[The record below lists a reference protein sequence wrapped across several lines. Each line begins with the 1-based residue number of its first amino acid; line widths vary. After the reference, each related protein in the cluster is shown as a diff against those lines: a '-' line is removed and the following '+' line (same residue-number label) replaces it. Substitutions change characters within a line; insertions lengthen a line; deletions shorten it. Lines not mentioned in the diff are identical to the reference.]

1 MHKRLLLATALCV
14 AFGANAQTRSFWST
28 ISEPQ
33 TNNERYIIP
42 AKYRTLSLNFEAMKS
57 KLGDA
62 PMEFTEQARQGTF
75 VVELPMPNGAF
86 ARFQVEE
93 SPVMHP
99 DLAAKYPDIKTYRGY
114 GLDDGTATLRMD
126 VTPVGFHAMILSA
139 YHSPVF
145 IDPYQKGDLDHY
157 ISYFKDD
164 YVEAQR
170 NKANSYWEC
179 RTNEEMD
186 ASVKKQIEEL
196 IASGEGLNTGPQ
208 LRTYRLACTATRSYT
223 NFHGSVAN
231 ASAAIAV
238 TVNRVTGVYERD
250 LAVRMVLIPNND
262 TLILT
267 NASSPY
273 PFTSENPSS
282 TMLNQNQAFIDG
294 RIGSANYDIGHVVS
308 TGDGGIAG
316 LGVVCRAG
324 QKARGATGRPQPV
337 GDPFD
342 IDYVAHEMGHQF
354 GANHTQN
361 QNCNRVASAA
371 YEPGSAST
379 IMGYAGICPPDLQ
392 NNSDD
397 YFHVHSII
405 EMRSYIAGA
414 GGTCPVV
421 TNTGNTQPT
430 VSFGA
435 NGFSIPIQTPF
446 TITGSGSDPDGDTLT
461 YCWEQYDLGPAG
473 APSATATQGPVFR
486 SLLPTLSPSRTFP
499 RLQNLLNNTTNIGE
513 TFPTVSRALNF
524 RLTVRDGRGGV
535 NFTQNLYNVNTV
547 ASAGPFVVTNPNT
560 ATVEWRATERRAVT
574 WNVANTNVTPVN
586 CQSVNILLSTDGGV
600 TFPIVLAQNRPNT
613 GIDSITVPFV
623 ITNTARIK
631 VEAAD
636 NIFFDISNANFRIL
650 RPLTDVDMS
659 AISVAPRITPP
670 INNAPNTVVV
680 TVRNEGL
687 NTANSYDVTWSLDGV
702 AQATRTITRPLASV
716 ATDTI
721 QFAWQNPTTGVRQL
735 RAWTS
740 IAGDTIPINDTA
752 SASVNVLLDFQDIGV
767 TSIGQI
773 GTIIAT
779 LPTTLT
785 VNTRSFGTLPVPNYQ
800 IGWSVNNVPQTP
812 IQVNR
817 PLPATNSTDTVQ
829 IAWIPTGSGQTQ
841 LRAWTILPA
850 DTVRTNDTATITR
863 NVLPAYQDIGT
874 TQIVPQFSLAS
885 GFPNVLTVTTRN
897 FGTLPVSSY
906 DVAWS
911 LNGVLQE
918 TRTISRSLNRL
929 QNDTVRFAWANPPAG
944 TQTVRAWTTLST
956 DTVATNDTTTTNLNV
971 ILSFVDGRVVS
982 VTTLNQPREAD
993 ANRVIVR
1000 VRNAGTVDFLSYD
1013 ASWLIDGNL
1022 QETRTINRQLSVNQ
1036 EDTVQFNWQSPQG
1049 GLRVLT
1055 GRITVA
1061 GDTVATNDTLSTTV
1075 NVLPLAPPL
1084 AKWSSGFEETTFPP
1098 AGWLSFAPQGQQNWT
1113 RSSSSIYQI
1122 FGNAVALVRA
1132 ELNAA
1137 LRNDAWL
1144 VSPRTQ
1150 VLNTSTLSFWAKRAT
1165 LGGQFRQD
1173 TLRVRVSTSGA
1184 GPLNYGEPIATI
1196 LPTTETAGQRYQ
1208 INLSQFQNQN
1218 IYIGFHYNEKA
1229 QAILIL
1235 DSVSVDTASLSAQ
1248 PISSLNERPREY
1260 VLEQNYPNPFNPSTM
1275 IRYQLSANSSVKL
1288 EVFDMVGRRVAL
1300 LVNAEQAAGRYEV
1313 NFNAANLSSGV
1324 YFYRLQASSPQGSY
1338 TKMMKMLLV
1347 K

>member
-1 MHKRLLLATALCV
+1 MHKRLLLVIALC
-14 AFGANAQTRSFWST
+14 FTFSANAQTRSLWST
-28 ISEPQ
+28 TAEPR
-33 TNNERYIIP
+33 TTNERYITP
-42 AKYRTLSLNFEAMKS
+42 AKYRTLALNFEAMKA

-62 PMEFTEQARQGTF
+62 PMEFTAQARQGTF
-75 VVELPMPNGAF
+75 VIELPMPNGTF
-86 ARFQVEE
+86 TRFQVEE

-99 DLAAKYPDIKTYRGY
+99 DLAAKYPDIKTYRGF

-126 VTPVGFHAMILSA
+126 ITPIGFHAMILSA

-145 IDPYQKGDLDHY
+145 IDPYQQGDLANY
-157 ISYFKDD
+157 ISYYKED

-170 NKANSYWEC
+170 NTAKNYWEC
-179 RTNEEMD
+179 RTSEEMD
-186 ASVKKQIEEL
+186 ASVKKQIDDL
-196 IASGEGLNTGPQ
+196 IASGAMPRTGPQ
-208 LRTYRLACTATRSYT
+208 LRTYRMAMTATRTYT
-223 NFHGSVAN
+223 NFHGGVAQ
-231 ASAAIAV
+231 ASAAIVV
-238 TVNRVTGVYERD
+238 TMNRVNGVYEKD
-250 LAVRMVLIPNND
+250 LAVRMTLIPNND

-267 NASSPY
+267 NATSPY

-282 TMLNQNQAFIDG
+282 TMLNQNQTFIDG

-342 IDYVAHEMGHQF
+342 IDYVAHEIGHQF

-405 EMRSYIAGA
+405 EMRNYIAGL
-414 GGTCPVV
+414 GGGCPVV

-446 TITGSGSDPDGDTLT
+446 TITGQGDDADGDTLT
-461 YCWEQYDLGPAG
+461 YCWEQYDLGTAG
-473 APSATATQGPVFR
+473 APSATATTGPLFR

-524 RLTVRDGRGGV
+524 RLTVRDRRGGV
-535 NFTQNLYNVNTV
+535 NFTSNLYNVNTV

-560 ATVEWRATERRAVT
+560 ATVEWRASERRPVT
-574 WNVANTNVTPVN
+574 WNVANTNVAPVN

-600 TFPIVLAQNRPNT
+600 TFPIVLAQNRPNSGT
-613 GIDSITVPFV
+613 DTITVPFI

-650 RPLTDVDMS
+650 RPLTAVDMS
-659 AISVAPRITPP
+659 AISIAPRITPP
-670 INNAPNTVVV
+670 INNVSNTVVV

-687 NTANSYDVTWSLDGV
+687 NTANSYDVTWAIDGV
-702 AQATRTITRPLASV
+702 PQATRTITRPLASV
-716 ATDTI
+716 ATDTV
-721 QFAWQNPTTGVRQL
+721 QFAWQNPTTGLRQL

-752 SASVNVLLDFQDIGV
+752 SASVNVLVDFQDIGV
-767 TSIGQI
+767 TSIGQV

-800 IGWSVNNVPQTP
+800 VGWSVNGVPQTP

-817 PLPATNSTDTVQ
+817 PLPTTNSTDTVQ
-829 IAWIPTGSGQTQ
+829 IVWTPTAGGQTQ
-841 LRAWTILPA
+841 LRAWTILPT

-863 NVLPAYQDIGT
+863 TVLPAYQDVGT

-885 GFPNVLTVTTRN
+885 GFPNVLIVTTRN
-897 FGTLPVSSY
+897 FGTLSVPNY
-906 DVAWS
+906 DVSWS

-918 TRTISRSLNRL
+918 TRTINRPLNRL
-929 QNDTVRFAWANPPAG
+929 QTDTVRFAWANPPAG
-944 TQTVRAWTTLST
+944 VQTVRAWTTLAT

-971 ILSFVDGRVVS
+971 ILSFVDGRIVS
-982 VTTLNQPREAD
+982 VTTLNPPREAD
-993 ANRVIVR
+993 ANRVTVR
-1000 VRNAGTVDFLSYD
+1000 VRNAGTVDFLSYN
-1013 ASWLIDGNL
+1013 ASWLIDGTL

-1055 GRITVA
+1055 GRIAVT
-1061 GDTVATNDTLSTTV
+1061 GDTVTTNDTLSVTV
-1075 NVLPLAPPL
+1075 NVIPLATPV
-1084 AKWSSGFEETTFPP
+1084 ATWSTGFEETTFPP
-1098 AGWLSFAPQGQQNWT
+1098 VGWLSFAPQGQQSWT
-1113 RSSSSIYQI
+1113 RSTSTVYRI

-1132 ELNAA
+1132 ELNTA

-1150 VLNTSTLSFWAKRAT
+1150 VFNTSQLSFWAKRAT

-1184 GPLNYGEPIATI
+1184 GPLNYGAPIATI
-1196 LPTTETAGQRYQ
+1196 LPTTEAAGQRYQ
-1208 INLSQFQNQN
+1208 LSLSQFQNQN
-1218 IYIGFHYNEKA
+1218 IHIGFHYNEQA

-1248 PISSLNERPREY
+1248 PIASLERPREY
-1260 VLEQNYPNPFNPSTM
+1260 SLEQNYPNPFNPSTM
-1275 IRYQLSANSSVKL
+1275 IRYQLSANSAVKL
-1288 EVFDMVGRRVAL
+1288 EVFDMVGRRVAS
-1300 LVNAEQAAGRYEV
+1300 LVNAKQSVGRYEV
-1313 NFNAANLSSGV
+1313 NFNATNLASGV
-1324 YFYRLQASSPQGSY
+1324 YFYRLQANSPQGSY
-1338 TKMMKMLLV
+1338 TKIMKMLLV

>member
-1 MHKRLLLATALCV
+1 MQKRLLLAVAL
-14 AFGANAQTRSFWST
+14 FFTFSANAQTRSYWST
-28 ISEPQ
+28 TAEPQ
-33 TNNERYIIP
+33 TTSERYIIP
-42 AKYRTLSLNFEAMKS
+42 AKYRTLALNFESMKS
-57 KLGDA
+57 KLADA
-62 PMEFTEQARQGTF
+62 PMEFTAQARQGNF
-75 VVELPMPNGAF
+75 IVELPMPNGTF

-93 SPVMHP
+93 APVMHP

-126 VTPVGFHAMILSA
+126 ITPLGFHAMILSA
-139 YHSPVF
+139 YHSPVY
-145 IDPYQKGDLDHY
+145 IDPYQKGDLVHY
-157 ISYFKDD
+157 ISYYKDD
-164 YVEAQR
+164 FVEAQR
-170 NKANSYWEC
+170 NKANNYWEC
-179 RTNEEMD
+179 RTVEEMD
-186 ASVKKQIEEL
+186 AAVKKQIEDM
-196 IASGEGLNTGPQ
+196 IASNSMPQTGPQ
-208 LRTYRLACTATRSYT
+208 LRTYRLAMTATRSYT
-223 NFHGSVAN
+223 NFHGGVAQ
-231 ASAAIAV
+231 ASAAIVV

-267 NASSPY
+267 NATSPY

-282 TMLNQNQAFIDG
+282 TMLNQNQTFIDG

-324 QKARGATGRPQPV
+324 YKARGATGRPQPV

-405 EMRSYIAGA
+405 EMRNYIAGL
-414 GGTCPVV
+414 GGGCPVV

-446 TITGSGSDPDGDTLT
+446 TITGSGSDADGDTLT

-473 APSATATQGPVFR
+473 PPSATATQGPVFR

-513 TFPTVSRALNF
+513 TFPTVSRSLNF
-524 RLTVRDGRGGV
+524 RLTVRDRRGGV
-535 NFTQNLYNVNTV
+535 NFTTNLYNVNTV
-547 ASAGPFVVTNPNT
+547 ATAGPFVVTNPNT
-560 ATVEWRATERRAVT
+560 ATVEWRASERRPVT
-574 WNVANTNVTPVN
+574 WNVANTNVAPVN

-613 GIDSITVPFV
+613 GFDTITVPFV

-670 INNAPNTVVV
+670 INNVPNTVVV

-702 AQATRTITRPLASV
+702 QQATRTITRPLASI
-716 ATDTI
+716 ATDTV
-721 QFAWQNPTTGVRQL
+721 QFAWQNPTTGLRQL

-752 SASVNVLLDFQDIGV
+752 SASVNVLVDFQDIGV
-767 TSIGQI
+767 TSIGQV

-785 VNTRSFGTLPVPNYQ
+785 VNTRSFGTLPVPSYQ
-800 IGWSVNNVPQTP
+800 VGWSVNGVPQTP

-817 PLPATNSTDTVQ
+817 PLLTTNATDTVQ
-829 IAWIPTGSGQTQ
+829 IVWTPTAGGSTQ
-841 LRAWTILPA
+841 LRAWTILPT
-850 DTVRTNDTATITR
+850 DTVQTNDTATITR
-863 NVLPAYQDIGT
+863 NVLPAYQDVGT

-897 FGTLPVSSY
+897 FGTLTVPSY
-906 DVAWS
+906 DVSWS

-918 TRTISRSLNRL
+918 TRTINRPLNRL
-929 QNDTVRFAWANPPAG
+929 QTDTVRFAWANPPAG
-944 TQTVRAWTTLST
+944 TQTVRAWTTLAT
-956 DTVATNDTTTTNLNV
+956 DTVATNDTTTVNFNV
-971 ILSFVDGRVVS
+971 ILSFVDGRVMS
-982 VTTLNQPREAD
+982 ITTLSQPREAD
-993 ANRVIVR
+993 ANRVTVR
-1000 VRNAGTVDFLSYD
+1000 VRNAGTVDFLSYN
-1013 ASWLIDGNL
+1013 ASWLIDGNV

-1036 EDTVQFNWQSPQG
+1036 EDTVQFNWQSPQP

-1055 GRITVA
+1055 GRIAVT
-1061 GDTVATNDTLSTTV
+1061 GDTVATNDTLSVTV
-1075 NVLPLAPPL
+1075 NVIPLATPL
-1084 AKWSSGFEETTFPP
+1084 ATWSSGFEETTFPP
-1098 AGWLSFAPQGQQNWT
+1098 AGWLSFAPQGQQSWT
-1113 RSSSSIYQI
+1113 RSTSTVYRI

-1132 ELNAA
+1132 ELNPA

-1144 VSPRTQ
+1144 VAPRTQ
-1150 VLNTSTLSFWAKRAT
+1150 VFNNSQLTFWAKRAT

-1173 TLRVRVSTSGA
+1173 TLRVRISTTGA
-1184 GPLNYGEPIATI
+1184 GPLNYGAPIATI
-1196 LPTTETAGQRYQ
+1196 LPTTEAAGQRYQ
-1208 INLSQFQNQN
+1208 ISLSQFQNQN
-1218 IYIGFHYNEKA
+1218 IHIGFHYNEQA
-1229 QAILIL
+1229 QGILIL
-1235 DSVSVDTASLSAQ
+1235 DSVSVDTASLNAQ
-1248 PISSLNERPREY
+1248 PIASLERPREY
-1260 VLEQNYPNPFNPSTM
+1260 RLEQNYPNPFNPSTI
-1275 IRYQLSANSSVKL
+1275 IRYQLSANSTVKL
-1288 EVFDMVGRRVAL
+1288 EVFDMVGRRVAV
-1300 LVNAEQAAGRYEV
+1300 LVDGEQSVGRYEV
-1313 NFNAANLSSGV
+1313 NFNASNLSSGV
-1324 YFYRLQASSPQGSY
+1324 YFYRLQATSPQGNY

>member
-1 MHKRLLLATALCV
+1 MHKRLLFVVALSV
-14 AFGANAQTRSFWST
+14 AMSANAQTRSFWSAVP
-28 ISEPQ
+28 EPQ
-33 TNNERYIIP
+33 ASSERYIIP
-42 AKYRTLSLNFEAMKS
+42 AKYRTFALNFDAMKT
-57 KLGDA
+57 KLADA
-62 PMEFTEQARQGTF
+62 PMEFTAQARQGSF
-75 VVELPMPNGAF
+75 IIELPMPNGNF

-99 DLAAKYPDIKTYRGY
+99 ELAAKYPDIKTYRGF

-126 VTPVGFHAMILSA
+126 ITPLGFHAMILSA

-145 IDPYQKGDLDHY
+145 IDPYQKGDLTNC
-157 ISYFKDD
+157 ISYYKED
-164 YVEAQR
+164 YVAAQR
-170 NKANSYWEC
+170 NNANNFWEC
-179 RTNEEMD
+179 RTNEEME
-186 ASVKKQIEEL
+186 ASVKKQIEDML
-196 IASGEGLNTGPQ
+196 ASGAMPRTGPQ
-208 LRTYRLACTATRSYT
+208 LRTYRLACTATRTYT
-223 NFHGSVAN
+223 AFHGGVPQ

-238 TVNRVTGVYERD
+238 TVNRVTGVYEKD

-267 NASSPY
+267 NTSSPY

-282 TMLNQNQAFIDG
+282 TMLNQNQTFIDG

-324 QKARGATGRPQPV
+324 NKARGATGRPQPV

-361 QNCNRVASAA
+361 NNCNRVASAA

-405 EMRSYIAGA
+405 EMRNYIAGL
-414 GGTCPVV
+414 GGGCPVV

-446 TITGSGSDPDGDTLT
+446 TITGSGDDPDGDTLT

-499 RLQNLLNNTTNIGE
+499 RLQNLLNNTTNVGE
-513 TFPTVSRALNF
+513 TFPTVSRSLNF
-524 RLTVRDGRGGV
+524 RLTVRDRRGGV
-535 NFTQNLYNVNTV
+535 NFTTNLYNVSTV
-547 ASAGPFVVTNPNT
+547 ATAGPFVVTNPNT
-560 ATVEWRATERRAVT
+560 ATVEWRASERRPVT
-574 WNVANTNVTPVN
+574 WNVANTNVAPVN

-600 TFPIVLAQNRPNT
+600 TFPIVLAQNRPNSGT
-613 GIDSITVPFV
+613 DTITVPFV
-623 ITNTARIK
+623 ITNTARIR

-659 AISVAPRITPP
+659 AISVAPRVTPVV
-670 INNAPNTVVV
+670 NAIPNTVVV

-687 NTANSYDVTWSLDGV
+687 NVANSYDVGWSLDGV
-702 AQATRTITRPLASV
+702 TQATRTITRPLASV

-721 QFAWQNPTTGVRQL
+721 QFPWQNPTTGTRQL
-735 RAWTS
+735 QAWTS
-740 IAGDTIPINDTA
+740 IAGDTIAINDTA
-752 SASVNVLLDFQDIGV
+752 RASVNVLVDFQDIGV
-767 TSIGQI
+767 TAIGQV

-785 VNTRSFGTLPVPNYQ
+785 VNTRSFGTLPVSSYQ
-800 IGWSVNNVPQTP
+800 VGWSVNGVPQTP

-829 IAWIPTGSGQTQ
+829 IVWIPTGGGQTQ
-841 LRAWTILPA
+841 LRAWTILPT
-850 DTVRTNDTATITR
+850 DTVLTNDTATITR
-863 NVLPAYQDIGT
+863 NVLPAYQDVGT

-885 GFPNVLTVTTRN
+885 GFPNVLIVTTRN
-897 FGTLPVSSY
+897 FGTLSVPSYNVS
-906 DVAWS
+906 WS
-911 LNGVLQE
+911 LNGALQE
-918 TRTISRSLNRL
+918 TRAINRPL
-929 QNDTVRFAWANPPAG
+929 ARNQTDTARFAWANPPAG
-944 TQTVRAWTTLST
+944 TQTVRAWTTLAS
-956 DTVATNDTTTTNLNV
+956 DTVATNDTTTANLNV

-982 VTTLNQPREAD
+982 ITTLNQPREAD
-993 ANRVIVR
+993 ANRVTVR
-1000 VRNAGTVDFLSYD
+1000 VRNNGTVDFLSYN
-1013 ASWLIDGNL
+1013 ASWLIDGNV
-1022 QETRTINRQLSVNQ
+1022 QETRTINRTLTVNQ
-1036 EDTVQFNWQSPQG
+1036 EDTVQFSWAAPQP

-1055 GRITVA
+1055 GRISVA
-1061 GDTVATNDTLSTTV
+1061 SDTVATNDTLSTTV
-1075 NVLPLAPPL
+1075 NVLPLATPI
-1084 AKWSSGFEETTFPP
+1084 ARWSAGFEETGFPP
-1098 AGWLSFAPQGQQNWT
+1098 VGWLSFSPQGQQSWT
-1113 RSSSSIYQI
+1113 RSTSATYRI

-1132 ELNAA
+1132 ELNTA

-1150 VLNTSTLSFWAKRAT
+1150 VFNNSQLTFWAKRAT

-1173 TLRVRVSTSGA
+1173 TLRIRVSTTGA
-1184 GPLNYGEPIATI
+1184 GPLNYGAPIATI

-1208 INLSQFQNQN
+1208 ISLSQFQNQN
-1218 IYIGFHYNEKA
+1218 IHIGFHYNEQA
-1229 QAILIL
+1229 QGILVL

-1248 PISSLNERPREY
+1248 PIASLERPREY
-1260 VLEQNYPNPFNPSTM
+1260 ALEQNYPNPFNPSTM
-1275 IRYQLSANSSVKL
+1275 IRYQLSANSLVKL
-1288 EVFDMVGRRVAL
+1288 EVFDMVGRRVAA
-1300 LVNAEQAAGRYEV
+1300 LVNAEQSAGRYEV
-1313 NFNAANLSSGV
+1313 NFNASNLSSGV
-1324 YFYRLQASSPQGSY
+1324 YFYRLQANSPQSSY

>member
-1 MHKRLLLATALCV
+1 MHKHLLFAVALCV
-14 AFGANAQTRSFWST
+14 AANLTAQTRSYWNTSP
-28 ISEPQ
+28 EPQ
-33 TNNERYIIP
+33 MSGERYIIP
-42 AKYRTLSLNFEAMKS
+42 AKYRTLALDFDAMKS
-57 KLGDA
+57 KLAEA
-62 PMEFTEQARQGTF
+62 PMEFTAQARQGTF
-75 VVELPMPNGAF
+75 RIELPMPDGSF
-86 ARFQVEE
+86 KTFQVEE

-99 DLAAKYPDIKTYRGY
+99 QLAAKYPDIKTYRGY
-114 GLDDGTATLRMD
+114 GIDDGTATLRMD
-126 VTPVGFHAMILSA
+126 ITPIGFHAMILSA

-145 IDPYQKGDLDHY
+145 IDPYQRGDLRHY
-157 ISYFKDD
+157 ISYFKEDF
-164 YVEAQR
+164 VEAQR

-179 RTNEEMD
+179 RTTEEMD
-186 ASVKKQIEEL
+186 AAVKKQIEEL
-196 IASGEGLNTGPQ
+196 INSGNMPLTGPQ

-223 NFHGSVAN
+223 NFHGGVAN
-231 ASAAIAV
+231 ASAAIVV
-238 TVNRVTGVYERD
+238 TVNRVTGVYEKD

-267 NASSPY
+267 NATSPY

-282 TMLNQNQAFIDG
+282 TMLNQNQTFIDG

-324 QKARGATGRPQPV
+324 LKARGATGRPQPV

-361 QNCNRVASAA
+361 NNCNRVASAA

-405 EMRSYIAGA
+405 EMRNYIAGL
-414 GGTCPVV
+414 GGGCPVV
-421 TNTGNTQPT
+421 TNTGNSQPT

-435 NGFSIPIQTPF
+435 NGFNIPIQTPF

-473 APSATATQGPVFR
+473 PPSATATQGPLFR
-486 SLLPTLSPSRTFP
+486 SFQPTLSPSRTFP
-499 RLQNLLNNTTNIGE
+499 RLQDLLNNTTNIGE

-524 RLTVRDGRGGV
+524 RLTVRDRRGGV
-535 NFTQNLYNVNTV
+535 NFTTNLYNVNTV
-547 ASAGPFVVTNPNT
+547 ATAGPFRVTAPNT

-574 WNVANTNVTPVN
+574 WNVANTNVAPVN
-586 CQSVNILLSTDGGV
+586 CQNVNILLSTDGGV
-600 TFPIVLAQNRPNT
+600 TFPIILAQNTPND
-613 GIDSITVPFV
+613 GIDSITVPFI

-636 NIFFDISNANFRIL
+636 NIFFDISDFNFRIL
-650 RPLTDVDMS
+650 RPLTDIDMS
-659 AISVAPRITPP
+659 AISIAPRTTPVV
-670 INNAPNTVVV
+670 NNQPNTVVV

-687 NTANSYDVTWSLDGV
+687 NTANNYSVTWSVDGV
-702 AQATRTITRPLASV
+702 EQATRTITRPLASI

-721 QFAWQNPTTGVRQL
+721 QFAWQTPTTGLRQL
-735 RAWTS
+735 RAWTT

-752 SASVNVLLDFQDIGV
+752 RANVNVLLDFQDIGV
-767 TSIGQI
+767 TGIGQI
-773 GTIIAT
+773 GTIIQT
-779 LPTTLT
+779 IPTTLT

-800 IGWSVNNVPQTP
+800 VGWSINGVAQTP

-817 PLPATNSTDTVQ
+817 PLPTTNSTDTVQ
-829 IAWIPTGSGQTQ
+829 IVWTPTNSGTTQ
-841 LRAWTILPA
+841 IRAWTILA
-850 DTVRTNDTATITR
+850 SDTVRTNDTATITR

-874 TQIVPQFSLAS
+874 TQIVPRFNLAS
-885 GFPNVLTVTTRN
+885 GFPNILTVTTRN
-897 FGTLPVSSY
+897 FGTLSVPSY
-906 DVAWS
+906 DVSWS

-918 TRTISRSLNRL
+918 TRTITRPINRN
-929 QNDTVRFAWANPPAG
+929 QTDTVQFAWANPPAG
-944 TQTVRAWTTLST
+944 TQTVRAWTTLAT
-956 DTVATNDTTTTNLNV
+956 DTVATNDTTTVNFNV
-971 ILSFVDGRVVS
+971 ILSFVDGRVMS
-982 VTTLNQPREAD
+982 VTTQNQPREAD
-993 ANRVIVR
+993 ANRVTVR
-1000 VRNAGTVDFLSYD
+1000 VRNNGTVDFLSYN
-1013 ASWLIDGNL
+1013 ASWLIDGTV

-1036 EDTVQFNWQSPQG
+1036 EDTVQFNWQSPQP

-1055 GRITVA
+1055 GRIQVA
-1061 GDTVATNDTLSTTV
+1061 GDTVTTNDTLSVTV
-1075 NVLPLAPPL
+1075 NVLPLATPV
-1084 AKWSSGFEETTFPP
+1084 ARWSTGFEETTFPP
-1098 AGWLSFAPQGQQNWT
+1098 AGWLSFAPQGQQSWT
-1113 RSSSSIYQI
+1113 RSTSAAYRI

-1132 ELNAA
+1132 ELNTA

-1150 VLNTSTLSFWAKRAT
+1150 VFNTSQLVFWAKRAT

-1173 TLRVRVSTSGA
+1173 TLRVRISTTGA
-1184 GPLNYGEPIATI
+1184 GPLNYGEPIAKI
-1196 LPTTETAGQRYQ
+1196 LPTTDAAGQRYQ
-1208 INLSQFQNQN
+1208 ISLSQFQNQN
-1218 IYIGFHYNEKA
+1218 IHIGFHYNEQA

-1235 DSVSVDTASLSAQ
+1235 DSVSVDTAVLSAQ
-1248 PISSLNERPREY
+1248 PIASLERPREY
-1260 VLEQNYPNPFNPSTM
+1260 LLEQNYPNPFNPSTI
-1275 IRYQLSANSSVKL
+1275 IRYQLSASSSVKL
-1288 EVFDMVGRRVAL
+1288 EVFDMLGRRVAL
-1300 LVNAEQAAGRYEV
+1300 LVDAEQTAGRYEV
-1313 NFNAANLSSGV
+1313 NFNAGNLTSGV
-1324 YFYRLQASSPQGSY
+1324 YFYRLQATSPQGSY

>member
-1 MHKRLLLATALCV
+1 MNRQILLIAAALC
-14 AFGANAQTRSFWST
+14 FTISANAQTRSYWNAVP
-28 ISEPQ
+28 EPQ
-33 TNNERYIIP
+33 TTNERYIIP
-42 AKYRTLSLNFEAMKS
+42 AKYRTMALDFEAMKA
-57 KLGDA
+57 KLAEA
-62 PMEFTEQARQGTF
+62 PMEFTAQARQGTF
-75 VVELPMPNGAF
+75 IIELPMPNGKF

-93 SPVMHP
+93 SPIMHP
-99 DLAAKYPDIKTYRGY
+99 DLAAKYPDIKTYRGF

-126 VTPVGFHAMILSA
+126 ITPIGFHAMILSA

-145 IDPYQKGDLDHY
+145 IDPYQKGDIRHY
-157 ISYFKDD
+157 IVYFKEDF
-164 YVEAQR
+164 VEAQR
-170 NKANSYWEC
+170 NNANSYWEC
-179 RTNEEMD
+179 RTSEEMEE
-186 ASVKKQIEEL
+186 AVKKQIDAL
-196 IASGEGLNTGPQ
+196 IESGTVFQTGPQ
-208 LRTYRLACTATRSYT
+208 LRTYRMAMTATRSYT
-223 NFHGSVAN
+223 NFHGGVPQ
-231 ASAAIAV
+231 ASAAIVV
-238 TVNRVTGVYERD
+238 TMNRVNGVYEKD

-267 NASSPY
+267 NTSSPY

-282 TMLNQNQAFIDG
+282 TMLNQNQTFIDG
-294 RIGSANYDIGHVVS
+294 RIGNANYDIGHVVS

-316 LGVVCRAG
+316 LGVVCRTG

-342 IDYVAHEMGHQF
+342 IDYVAHEIGHQF

-379 IMGYAGICPPDLQ
+379 IMGYAGICPPNLQ

-405 EMRSYIAGA
+405 EMRAYIAGL
-414 GGTCPVV
+414 GGSCPVV

-430 VSFGA
+430 VSFGTD
-435 NGFSIPIQTPF
+435 NFSIPIQTPF
-446 TITGSGSDPDGDTLT
+446 TITGEGNDADGDTLT

-473 APSATATQGPVFR
+473 PPSATATQGPLFR
-486 SLLPTLSPSRTFP
+486 SLPPTLSPSRTFP
-499 RLQNLLNNTTNIGE
+499 RLQNLLNNTTDIGE
-513 TFPTVSRALNF
+513 TFPTVSRQLNF
-524 RLTVRDGRGGV
+524 RLTVRDRKGGV
-535 NFTQNLYNVNTV
+535 NFTSNLYRVNTV
-547 ASAGPFVVTNPNT
+547 ASAGPFVVTNPNS
-560 ATVEWRATERRAVT
+560 ATVEWRASERRAVT
-574 WNVANTNVTPVN
+574 WNVANTNLAPIN

-613 GIDSITVPFV
+613 GLDSITVPFA

-659 AISVAPRITPP
+659 AISIAPRVTPP
-670 INNAPNTVVV
+670 VNNVPNTVVV

-687 NTANSYDVTWSLDGV
+687 NTANNYSVTWELDGV
-702 AQATRTITRPLASV
+702 PQETRTITRPLASI

-721 QFAWQNPTTGVRQL
+721 QFAWQNPTTGLRQL
-735 RAWTS
+735 RAWTN

-752 SASVNVLLDFQDIGV
+752 SASVNVLLDYQDIGV

-779 LPTTLT
+779 LPTTLI

-800 IGWSVNNVPQTP
+800 IGWSVNGELQTP

-817 PLPATNSTDTVQ
+817 PLPSTNSTDTVQ
-829 IAWIPTGSGQTQ
+829 IIWTPTTSGLTQ
-841 LRAWTILPA
+841 LRAWTILPT

-863 NVLPAYQDIGT
+863 TVLPAYQDVGT

-885 GFPNVLTVTTRN
+885 GFPNVLIVTTRN
-897 FGTLPVSSY
+897 FGTLTVPSY
-906 DVAWS
+906 DVSWS

-918 TRTISRSLNRL
+918 TRTINRPLNRL
-929 QNDTVRFAWANPPAG
+929 QTDTVRFAWANPPAG
-944 TQTVRAWTTLST
+944 VQTVKAWTTLAT
-956 DTVATNDTTTTNLNV
+956 DTVATNDTTTVNLNV
-971 ILSFVDGRVVS
+971 ILSYLDGRVIN

-993 ANRVIVR
+993 ANRVTVR
-1000 VRNAGTVDFLSYD
+1000 VRNVGTVDILSYN
-1013 ASWLIDGNL
+1013 ASWLIDGVL

-1036 EDTVQFNWQSPQG
+1036 EDTIQFNWSSPQS

-1055 GRITVA
+1055 GRIAVA
-1061 GDTVATNDTLSTTV
+1061 GDTVTTNDTLSVTV
-1075 NVLPLAPPL
+1075 NVIPLATPV
-1084 AKWSSGFEETTFPP
+1084 ATWSTGFEETVFPP
-1098 AGWLSFAPQGQQNWT
+1098 AGWLSFAPPGQQSWT
-1113 RSSSSIYQI
+1113 RSTSSVYRI

-1132 ELNAA
+1132 ELNPS

-1144 VSPRTQ
+1144 VAPRTQ
-1150 VLNTSTLSFWAKRAT
+1150 VFNTSQLSFWAKRAT

-1173 TLRVRVSTSGA
+1173 TLRVRISTSGA

-1196 LPTTETAGQRYQ
+1196 LPTTDAAGQRYQ
-1208 INLSQFQNQN
+1208 ISLSQFQNQN
-1218 IYIGFHYNEKA
+1218 IHIGFHYNE
-1229 QAILIL
+1229 QGQGILIL

-1248 PISSLNERPREY
+1248 PLTSLERPREY
-1260 VLEQNYPNPFNPSTM
+1260 ALEQNYPNPFNPSTV
-1275 IRYQLSANSSVKL
+1275 IRYQLPTNSMVKL
-1288 EVFDMVGRRVAL
+1288 EVFDIVGRRVAS
-1300 LVNAEQAAGRYEV
+1300 LVNAEQSVGRYEV
-1313 NFNAANLSSGV
+1313 NFNAANLTSGV
-1324 YFYRLQASSPQGSY
+1324 YFYRLQATSPQGSY

>member
-1 MHKRLLLATALCV
+1 MHKRLLFVAALC
-14 AFGANAQTRSFWST
+14 FTFSANAQTRLFWT
-28 ISEPQ
+28 NTAEPQ
-33 TNNERYIIP
+33 VTTERYIIP
-42 AKYRTLSLNFEAMKS
+42 AKYRMLSLNFEAMKS
-57 KLGDA
+57 KLADA
-62 PMEFTEQARQGTF
+62 PMEFTAQARQGSF
-75 VVELPMPNGAF
+75 IIELPMPNGTF
-86 ARFQVEE
+86 ARFKVEE

-99 DLAAKYPDIKTYRGY
+99 DLAAKYPDIKTYRGF

-126 VTPVGFHAMILSA
+126 ITPIGFHAMILSA
-139 YHSPVF
+139 YHSTVF
-145 IDPYQKGDLDHY
+145 IDPYQKGDITHY
-157 ISYFKDD
+157 ISYYKEDF
-164 YVEAQR
+164 VAAQR
-170 NKANSYWEC
+170 NNANSYWEC
-179 RTNEEMD
+179 RTNEEME
-186 ASVKKQIEEL
+186 ASVKKQIEEM
-196 IASGEGLNTGPQ
+196 IATNSMPQTGPQ

-223 NFHGSVAN
+223 NFHGGVPQ

-267 NASSPY
+267 NATSPY

-282 TMLNQNQAFIDG
+282 TMLNQNQTFIDG

-342 IDYVAHEMGHQF
+342 IDYVAHEIGHQF

-361 QNCNRVASAA
+361 NNCNRVASAA

-405 EMRSYIAGA
+405 EMRNYIAGF
-414 GGTCPVV
+414 GGGCPVV

-435 NGFSIPIQTPF
+435 NNFSIPIQTPF
-446 TITGSGSDPDGDTLT
+446 TITGEGNDADGDTLT

-473 APSATATQGPVFR
+473 PPSPTATQGPLFR
-486 SLLPTLSPSRTFP
+486 SFLPTLSPSRTFP

-513 TFPTVSRALNF
+513 TFPTVSRQLNF
-524 RLTVRDGRGGV
+524 RLTVRDRRGGV
-535 NFTQNLYNVNTV
+535 NFTSNLYRVNTV
-547 ASAGPFVVTNPNT
+547 ATAGPFVVTNPNT
-560 ATVEWRATERRAVT
+560 ATVEWRASERRPVT
-574 WNVANTNVTPVN
+574 WNVANTNVAPIN

-600 TFPIVLAQNRPNT
+600 TFPIVLAENRPNT
-613 GIDSITVPFV
+613 GVDTITVPFV
-623 ITNTARIK
+623 ITNTARVK

-659 AISVAPRITPP
+659 AISIAPRVTPP
-670 INNAPNTVVV
+670 VNNVPNTVVV

-687 NTANSYDVTWSLDGV
+687 QTANNYSVTWALDGV
-702 AQATRTITRPLASV
+702 QQETRTITRPLANI

-721 QFAWQNPTTGVRQL
+721 QFAWQNPTTGLRQL

-740 IAGDTIPINDTA
+740 IAGDTIPINDTTTA
-752 SASVNVLLDFQDIGV
+752 SANVLLDFQDIGV
-767 TSIGQI
+767 TGIGQV
-773 GTIIAT
+773 GAIIAT
-779 LPTTLT
+779 LPTTLI

-800 IGWSVNNVPQTP
+800 IGWSVNGVPQPP

-829 IAWIPTGSGQTQ
+829 IVWIPTAGGQTT
-841 LRAWTILPA
+841 LRAWTILA
-850 DTVRTNDTATITR
+850 SDTVRTNDTASIVRT
-863 NVLPAYQDIGT
+863 VLPAYQDMGT
-874 TQIVPQFSLAS
+874 TQIVPRFNLAS
-885 GFPNVLTVTTRN
+885 GFQNVLTVTTRN

-906 DVAWS
+906 DVSWS
-911 LNGVLQE
+911 LNNVLQE
-918 TRTISRSLNRL
+918 TRTINRPLNRN
-929 QNDTVRFAWANPPAG
+929 QTDTVQFVWQNPPAG
-944 TQTVRAWTTLST
+944 TQTVKAWTTLAT
-956 DTVATNDTTTTNLNV
+956 DTVATNDTTTTVFNV
-971 ILSFVDGRVVS
+971 ILSFLDGRVVNVS
-982 VTTLNQPREAD
+982 TLTQPREAD
-993 ANRVIVR
+993 ANRVIIR
-1000 VRNAGTVDFLSYD
+1000 VRNAGTVDILSYD
-1013 ASWLIDGNL
+1013 AAWLLDGTV
-1022 QETRTINRQLSVNQ
+1022 QATRTLNRLLSVNQ
-1036 EDTVQFNWQSPQG
+1036 EDTVQFDWQSPQS

-1055 GRITVA
+1055 GRITVS

-1075 NVLPLAPPL
+1075 NVLPLAQPV
-1084 AKWSSGFEETTFPP
+1084 ATWSTGFEETTFPP
-1098 AGWLSFAPQGQQNWT
+1098 VGWLSFAPQGQQSWT
-1113 RSSSSIYQI
+1113 RSTSTVYRI

-1132 ELNAA
+1132 ELNPA

-1150 VLNTSTLSFWAKRAT
+1150 VFNTSQLSFWAKRAT

-1173 TLRVRVSTSGA
+1173 TLRVRISTTGA
-1184 GPLNYGEPIATI
+1184 GPLNYGAPIATI
-1196 LPTTETAGQRYQ
+1196 LPTTDAAGQRYQ
-1208 INLSQFQNQN
+1208 LNLSQFQNQN
-1218 IYIGFHYNEKA
+1218 IFIGFHYNEQA
-1229 QAILIL
+1229 QGILIL

-1248 PISSLNERPREY
+1248 PIASLERPREY
-1260 VLEQNYPNPFNPSTM
+1260 MLEQNYPNPFNPSTI
-1275 IRYQLSANSSVKL
+1275 IRYQLPANSAVKL
-1288 EVFDMVGRRVAL
+1288 EVFDMVGRRVAS
-1300 LVNAEQAAGRYEV
+1300 LVNAEQTAGRYEV
-1313 NFNAANLSSGV
+1313 NFNATNLASGV
-1324 YFYRLQASSPQGSY
+1324 YFYRLQANSPQGSY
-1338 TKMMKMLLV
+1338 TKIMKMLLV